1 MDVYARSFGE
11 VFSVTW
17 VAAEDGAEEAV
28 GVAGVSAVQAAAA
41 LADSVAVS
49 AVAEVSVVEE
59 LAVVGKQ
66 YYRT

>member
-1 MDVYARSFGE
+1 
-11 VFSVTW
+11 
-17 VAAEDGAEEAV
+17 
-28 GVAGVSAVQAAAA
+28 
-41 LADSVAVS
+41 VAVS